1 MRRRKEKT
9 KLVQAKKRGF
19 WRTEPREKAIGK
31 EVAEREG
38 FEPSIG
44 VNLYSLSRGAL
55 STTQPSL
62 RAEMQLGEACLR
74 GQAVIG

>member
-1 MRRRKEKT
+1 MRTRKEKT
-9 KLVQAKKRGF
+9 KLVEAKKLF

-62 RAEMQLGEACLR
+62 QVGGELG
-74 GQAVIG
+74 